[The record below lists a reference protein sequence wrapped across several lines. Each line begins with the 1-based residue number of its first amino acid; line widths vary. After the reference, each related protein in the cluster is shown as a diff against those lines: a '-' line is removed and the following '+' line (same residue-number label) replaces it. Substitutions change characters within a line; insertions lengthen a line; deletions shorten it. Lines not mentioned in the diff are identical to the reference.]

1 MKSLEFT
8 FLMPCL
14 NEEETL
20 AICIRKAHQGAQAA
34 GLTSYEVLIADN
46 GSSDGSQ
53 EIAVREGARV
63 IDVPQRG
70 YGAALIAGI
79 ENAYG
84 TYVIM
89 ADADDSYDWS
99 TLQPFFEKLRGG
111 YSLVM
116 GTRLRGTIKPGAM
129 PFLHRWVGNPIL
141 TFIGNL
147 LFKANVSDYHCGLRG
162 FDRQAIQK
170 LNLHTKGMEF
180 ATEMVT
186 KAALA
191 RLKITEVPI
200 IYSPDGRSRLPHLR
214 TWRDG
219 WRHLSFML
227 VMSPTWLFLIPSVLL
242 ILLGL
247 VTNILLLP
255 GALQIGTVTFDIHT
269 LLIGSMSFILGIELI
284 MFWLVAR
291 TYAVST
297 GLLEPPAPLASFSL
311 NNSLLIGVFLTLISF
326 IPLLHALQLWSNV
339 EFGALN
345 YQIALRSLIPGLT
358 LAVTGLQIV
367 FGSFVLALIRLRDG

>member
-1 MKSLEFT
+1 
-8 FLMPCL
+8 MPCL
-14 NEEETL
+14 NESETL
-20 AICIRKAHQGAQAA
+20 ATCIRKAHQGAQTA

-46 GSSDGSQ
+46 GSTDGSQ
-53 EIAVREGARV
+53 EIARQEKARV
-63 IDVPQRG
+63 IAVPQRG
-70 YGAALIAGI
+70 YGAALLAGI

-84 TYVIM
+84 AYVIM

-99 TLQPFFEKLRGG
+99 HLQPFIDTLRSGIP
-111 YSLVM
+111 LVM
-116 GTRLRGTIKPGAM
+116 GTRLRGTIQPGAM
-129 PFLHRWVGNPIL
+129 PPLHRWVGNPIL

-147 LFKANVSDYHCGLRG
+147 LFKAGVSDYHCGLRG
-162 FDRQAIQK
+162 FHRETIQK
-170 LNLHTKGMEF
+170 LHLHTKGMEF

-200 IYSPDGRSRLPHLR
+200 VYSPDGRSRLPHLR

-227 VMSPTWLFLIPSVLL
+227 VMSPTWLFLAPSIMFIAIGV
-242 ILLGL
+242 I
-247 VTNILLLP
+247 TNIFLLP
-255 GALQIGTVTFDIHT
+255 GALKLGSVTFDIHT
-269 LLIGSMSFILGIELI
+269 LLIGSMSFILGIELA

-311 NNSLLIGVFLTLISF
+311 NNSLLIGGFLTLISL
-326 IPLLHALQLWSNV
+326 IPLLHSLQLWSNV

-358 LAVTGLQIV
+358 LALTGLQIV
-367 FGSFVLALIRLRDG
+367 FGSFVLALLRLRDG